1 MSKKTFLEFLRAVAS
16 LMVVLAIS
24 VLMAMIVPL
33 IIGLADY
40 NINSF
45 VSFCNGYI
53 LGYIYGFITQ
63 KYDVFLLFLGM
74 LIMLVILMMITWFLE
89 DSK

>member
-1 MSKKTFLEFLRAVAS
+1 MSKETFLEFLRAVAS
-16 LMVVLAIS
+16 LIVIFAIS

-45 VSFCNGYI
+45 VSFCNGYVCCYI
-53 LGYIYGFITQ
+53 LGRQFN
-63 KYDVFLLFLGM
+63 
-74 LIMLVILMMITWFLE
+74 E
-89 DSK
+89 R

>member
-1 MSKKTFLEFLRAVAS
+1 MSKETFLEFLRTVAS
-16 LMVVLAIS
+16 LVVILAIS

-45 VSFCNGYI
+45 VSFCNGYVVCYI
-53 LGYIYGFITQ
+53 LWKIEN
-63 KYDVFLLFLGM
+63 D
-74 LIMLVILMMITWFLE
+74 
-89 DSK
+89 

>member
-1 MSKKTFLEFLRAVAS
+1 MKKETFKEFLRAAAS
-16 LMVVLAIS
+16 LIVIFAIS

-45 VSFCNGYI
+45 VSFCNGYVVCYI
-53 LGYIYGFITQ
+53 LWKIEN
-63 KYDVFLLFLGM
+63 D
-74 LIMLVILMMITWFLE
+74 
-89 DSK
+89 

>member
-1 MSKKTFLEFLRAVAS
+1 MSKETFLEFIRAVAS
-16 LMVVLAIS
+16 LIVIFAIS
-24 VLMAMIVPL
+24 VLIAIVVPL

-53 LGYIYGFITQ
+53 FGYMCWRF
-63 KYDVFLLFLGM
+63 
-74 LIMLVILMMITWFLE
+74 
-89 DSK
+89 SK